1 MEMNPLLS
9 FLLAFVATMAFAILF
24 QAPRSTLPCSGF
36 VGALG
41 WVIFVLMSKNFEY
54 STPVANFCATVLLA
68 AAGELSAR
76 IFKQPSTVY
85 IIPGIIPLVP
95 GLGMYQGMA
104 KLIAKNYEA
113 GMSSL
118 LGALLDSIAIAL
130 GLMMVTSIFRI
141 FKMRKKEGH
150 L

>member
-1 MEMNPLLS
+1 MNPLIS
-9 FLLAFVATMAFAILF
+9 FLLAYVATVAFAIIF
-24 QAPRSTLPCSGF
+24 QAPKSTLPCSGL

-41 WVIFVLMSKNFEY
+41 WLAFVELAKGLGY

-68 AAGELSAR
+68 VAGETAAR
-76 IFKQPSTVY
+76 LFKQPSTVY

-95 GLGMYQGMA
+95 GLGMYQGMER
-104 KLIAKNYEA
+104 LIAKHYEL
-113 GMSSL
+113 GVNTL

-130 GLMMVTSIFRI
+130 GLMVVTSAFRM
-141 FKMRKKEGH
+141 FKVRRREGR

>member
-1 MEMNPLLS
+1 MEIDPLLS

-41 WVIFVLMSKNFEY
+41 WVIFIIMAKKLGH

-68 AAGELSAR
+68 AAGEISAR
-76 IFKQPSTVY
+76 LFKQPSTVY

-95 GLGMYQGMA
+95 GWDVSGHGEIDRQ
-104 KLIAKNYEA
+104 KLRSRHEQFI
-113 GMSSL
+113 GSSFRL
-118 LGALLDSIAIAL
+118 HRHRFGLDD
-130 GLMMVTSIFRI
+130 GDQ
-141 FKMRKKEGH
+141 H
-150 L
+150 LQDI